1 VAPTA
6 PTTEVATTIPT
17 VRGDSPAAEG
27 KRTLNEMAPVATP
40 TKYTRTF
47 ATAAEMAA
55 SGTTQSRRPK
65 ATRSLSA
72 GTANSVVCMMI
83 SSLARSYAYIVLQEE
98 VSGIVREDG
107 FTTVRKY
114 R

>member
-1 VAPTA
+1 
-6 PTTEVATTIPT
+6 
-17 VRGDSPAAEG
+17 
-27 KRTLNEMAPVATP
+27 
-40 TKYTRTF
+40 
-47 ATAAEMAA
+47 
-55 SGTTQSRRPK
+55 
-65 ATRSLSA
+65 
-72 GTANSVVCMMI
+72 MMI